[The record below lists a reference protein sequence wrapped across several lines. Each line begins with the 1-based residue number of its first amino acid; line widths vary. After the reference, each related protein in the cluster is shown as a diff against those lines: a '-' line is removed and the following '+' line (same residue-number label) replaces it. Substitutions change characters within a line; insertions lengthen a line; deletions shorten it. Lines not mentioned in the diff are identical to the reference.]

1 MDGDPPNNQGKSP
14 DWPGMSSGA
23 LLNQNRRGEAGAVT
37 WTEVVMVLSLTS
49 SQSVTAVFSVDLLFA
64 SAMHYPR
71 LEIQTH
77 V

>member
-1 MDGDPPNNQGKSP
+1 MDGDPPNNQGESP

-49 SQSVTAVFSVDLLFA
+49 SQSVTAVFTV
-64 SAMHYPR
+64 
-71 LEIQTH
+71 QC
-77 V
+77 